1 MPLIIPLGIAAA
13 ALSTGALL
21 ALALTLVLPA
31 RVNIRHSR
39 RMLTGMLAG
48 ILALVLLLTS
58 ARDPEPWAIAGLLL
72 GGFFSYL
79 EFYARH

>member
-21 ALALTLVLPA
+21 ALTLTLLLPA
-31 RVNIRHSR
+31 RINIRHSR
-39 RMLTGMLAG
+39 RMLTGMLSG
-48 ILALVLLLTS
+48 VLALVLLL
-58 ARDPEPWAIAGLLL
+58 AQVYEPEPWAIAVLLL

>member
-1 MPLIIPLGIAAA
+1 MPFIIPLGIAAA
-13 ALSTGALL
+13 ALGTGAFL
-21 ALALTLVLPA
+21 ALALTLLLPA

-39 RMLTGMLAG
+39 RMLTGMLVG
-48 ILALVLLLTS
+48 ILALVLLLMS
-58 ARDPEPWAIAGLLL
+58 ARDPEPWAIAVLLL